1 MRMRLK
7 DLMQAELALAAN
19 VSAMSTICAEIE
31 STLFVLIVDS
41 SGGDILVSRDPTL
54 ERMTESLAGQM
65 AASLAGQMAASFSDL
80 KVVSW
85 TDLMVVSLFDLK
97 AASLADLKVVSW
109 FDSKAVSL
117 DQMAVSLASSL
128 AVQMTMSL
136 DQMAASLTS
145 SLDVNMTASLASS
158 LADQMD
164 VILADKM
171 AKSPSRHDNQYLDE
185 MSVHLTADNFLLL
198 HLPGSKGNSRC
209 MK

>member
-1 MRMRLK
+1 MLMICAEIDDAAQMSLTQMQMWLK
-7 DLMQAELALAAN
+7 HLMQAELALAAN

-54 ERMTESLAGQM
+54 KRMTESLAGQM

-85 TDLMVVSLFDLK
+85 TDLIVVSL
-97 AASLADLKVVSW
+97 A
-109 FDSKAVSL
+109 
-117 DQMAVSLASSL
+117 
-128 AVQMTMSL
+128 
-136 DQMAASLTS
+136 S

-171 AKSPSRHDNQYLDE
+171 AESPSRHDNQYLDE
-185 MSVHLTADNFLLL
+185 MSVHLTADDFLLL